1 MGMILLGTMLL
12 LFAMSVPV
20 AFAVGL
26 TSLVYMLVSGQVPL
40 PFLAQRMVAGV
51 DSFPLLAIPFF
62 LLAGELMSAGGITKR
77 LVRFASALVGHITGG
92 LANVAI
98 VANMV
103 MAGMS
108 GSAVADASAAGAIL
122 TPPMLKSGYPPGFT
136 AAVNA
141 SAATVGPVI
150 PPSIN
155 FVIYGSIA
163 EVSTGRLFAGGIVPG
178 VLMGLYMMGV
188 SYVMARRGRFPKA
201 ARATGRELWLATRG
215 AVAPMLMPLTIMGG
229 IIGGVFTPTESAA
242 VAAFYALLLGFLYR
256 ELRPRDIPQVFAKVM
271 VNSSVVLFITS
282 VFAVG
287 GWIVAFERL
296 PQTLTGLFG
305 PIARNPVLVLLLV
318 NVLFLIMGCF
328 MDALPLLIVVVPMF
342 LPLIRAAGIDL
353 IHFGVVITLNLMIG
367 LLTPPVGMLMY
378 ICCRLANVGI
388 EQFVRYAWPFI
399 AALIVV
405 LLMISYI
412 PETVLLMPR
421 LLMGSR

>member
-26 TSLVYMLVSGQVPL
+26 TSLVYMVGTGHVPL

-51 DSFPLLAIPFF
+51 DNFPLLAIPFF
-62 LLAGELMSAGGITKR
+62 LLAGELMSVGGITKR

-92 LANVAI
+92 LANVVI

-141 SAATVGPVI
+141 SAATVGPII

-155 FVIYGSIA
+155 FVIYGSLA
-163 EVSTGRLFAGGIVPG
+163 EVSTGRLFAGGIIPG
-178 VLMGLYMMGV
+178 FIMGLYMMGV
-188 SYVMARRGRFPKA
+188 SYVMARRGHYPRS
-201 ARATGRELWLATRG
+201 ARVSLRELGSATAG
-215 AVAPMLMPLTIMGG
+215 AIAPMLMPLTIMGG
-229 IIGGVFTPTESAA
+229 ILGGVFTPTESAV
-242 VAAFYALLLGFLYR
+242 VAAFYAMLLGFFYR
-256 ELRPRDIPQVFAKVM
+256 ELRVRDLPQVFAKVM
-271 VNSSVVLFITS
+271 VNSSVVLFITA

-287 GWIVAFERL
+287 GWIVAFEKL
-296 PQTLTGLFG
+296 PQMLTGLFA
-305 PIARNPVLVLLLV
+305 PIASNPILVLVFI
-318 NVLFLIMGCF
+318 NVIFLILGCF

-342 LPLIRAAGIDL
+342 LPLVRGAGIDL
-353 IHFGVVITLNLMIG
+353 IHFGVLITLNLMIG

-388 EQFVRYAWPFI
+388 EEFVKYAWPFI

-405 LLMISYI
+405 LALISYF
-412 PETVLLMPR
+412 PQTVLFMPR
-421 LLMGSR
+421 LLMGTR

>member
-12 LFAMSVPV
+12 LFILSVPV

-26 TSLVYMLVSGQVPL
+26 TSLIYMLVSGHVPL

-62 LLAGELMSAGGITKR
+62 LLAGELMSAGGITQR

-92 LANVAI
+92 LANVVI

-122 TPPMLKSGYPPGFT
+122 IPPMLRSGYPPGFT

-188 SYVMARRGRFPKA
+188 SYVVAKRGQFPKA
-201 ARATGRELWLATRG
+201 AQVTLAELWTATKG
-215 AVAPMLMPLTIMGG
+215 AFWPMLMPLTIMGG

-242 VAAFYALLLGFLYR
+242 VAAFYALILGLVYR
-256 ELRPRDIPQVFAKVM
+256 ELRLRDLPQVFAKVM
-271 VNSSVVLFITS
+271 VNSSVVLFITA

-287 GWIVAFERL
+287 GWIVAFEKL
-296 PQTLTGLFG
+296 PQALTGMFG
-305 PIARNPVLVLLLV
+305 PIAKNPVLVLLLI
-318 NVLFLIMGCF
+318 NVIFLVLGCF

-342 LPLIRAAGIDL
+342 LPLVRGAGIDL

-378 ICCRLANVGI
+378 IACRLTNVGVD
-388 EQFVRYAWPFI
+388 QFVKYAWPFI

-405 LLMISYI
+405 LLMVSYI
-412 PETVLLMPR
+412 PETVLFIPR
-421 LLMGSR
+421 LLMGTQ

>member
-1 MGMILLGTMLL
+1 MGMVLLGTMLL
-12 LFAMSVPV
+12 LFVLSIPV

-26 TSLVYMLVSGQVPL
+26 TSVVYLLLGDRVPL
-40 PFLAQRMVAGV
+40 TFLAQRMVAGV

-62 LLAGELMSAGGITKR
+62 LLAGELMSAGGITRR
-77 LVRFASALVGHITGG
+77 LVRFASALVGHIWGG
-92 LANVAI
+92 LANVVI

-122 TPPMLKSGYPPGFT
+122 IPPMLKAGYPPGFT

-155 FVIYGSIA
+155 FVIYGSLA

-178 VLMGLYMMGV
+178 FLMGLYMIGV
-188 SYVMARRGRFPKA
+188 SYMMARRGKFPRA
-201 ARATGRELWLATRG
+201 ARVPLSELWAATRG
-215 AVAPMLMPLTIMGG
+215 AVAPLLMPLMIMGG
-229 IIGGVFTPTESAA
+229 IVGGIFTPTESAV
-242 VAAFYALLLGFLYR
+242 VAAFYALMLGLWYR
-256 ELRPRDIPQVFAKVM
+256 ELRLRDLHAVFGKVM
-271 VNSSVVLFITS
+271 VNSAVVLFITS
-282 VFAVG
+282 VFAVA
-287 GWIVAFERL
+287 GWIVAYEKL
-296 PQTLTGLFG
+296 PQALTGLFG
-305 PIARNPVLVLLLV
+305 PASQNPILVLLLV

-342 LPLIRAAGIDL
+342 LPMIRSAGIDP

-378 ICCRLANVGI
+378 IACRLSGVGAD
-388 EQFVRYAWPFI
+388 QFIKYAWPFM

-405 LLMISYI
+405 LLLISYV
-412 PETVLLMPR
+412 PETVLFVPR
-421 LLMGSR
+421 LLMGGR

>member
-1 MGMILLGTMLL
+1 MGMVLLGTMLL
-12 LFAMSVPV
+12 LFALSIPV

-26 TSLVYMLVSGQVPL
+26 TSLLYILVSDRVPL

-77 LVRFASALVGHITGG
+77 LVRFASALVGHVTGG
-92 LANVAI
+92 LANVVI
-98 VANMV
+98 VANMI

-122 TPPMLKSGYPPGFT
+122 TPPMLRAGYPAGFT

-141 SAATVGPVI
+141 SAATVGPII

-155 FVIYGSIA
+155 FVIFGSIA

-178 VLMGLYMMGV
+178 LIMGFYMMGV
-188 SYVMARRGRFPKA
+188 SYVMARRGGFPRS
-201 ARATGRELWLATRG
+201 ARVSRGELWAATKG
-215 AVAPMLMPLTIMGG
+215 AIAPMLMPLTVMGG
-229 IIGGVFTPTESAA
+229 IIGGVFTPTESAV
-242 VAAFYALLLGFLYR
+242 VAAFYALILGFLYR
-256 ELRPRDIPQVFAKVM
+256 ELGLKDIPQVFGKVM
-271 VNSSVVLFITS
+271 VNSSVVLFITA

-287 GWIVAFERL
+287 GWIVAFEKL
-296 PQTLTGLFG
+296 PQALTGLFG
-305 PIARNPVLVLLLV
+305 PIAKNPILVLLFINVIFLV
-318 NVLFLIMGCF
+318 LGCF

-342 LPLIRAAGIDL
+342 LPLVRGAGIDL

-388 EQFVRYAWPFI
+388 EQFVKYAWPFI
-399 AALIVV
+399 AALIAV
-405 LLMISYI
+405 LILITYV
-412 PETVLLMPR
+412 PETVLFMPR
-421 LLMGSR
+421 LLMGTR

>member
-26 TSLVYMLVSGQVPL
+26 TSLVYMLGTGRVPL

-51 DSFPLLAIPFF
+51 DNFPLLAIPFF

-92 LANVAI
+92 LANVVI

-141 SAATVGPVI
+141 SAATVGPII

-155 FVIYGSIA
+155 FVIYGSLA
-163 EVSTGRLFAGGIVPG
+163 EVSTGRLFAGGIIPG
-178 VLMGLYMMGV
+178 LIMGLYMMGV
-188 SYVMARRGRFPKA
+188 SYIMARRGRYPRPE
-201 ARATGRELWLATRG
+201 RATLRELGSATAG
-215 AVAPMLMPLTIMGG
+215 AIAPMLMPLTIMGG
-229 IIGGVFTPTESAA
+229 ILGGVFTPTESAV
-242 VAAFYALLLGFLYR
+242 VAAFYAMLLGFFYR
-256 ELRPRDIPQVFAKVM
+256 ELRVRDLPTVFAKVM
-271 VNSSVVLFITS
+271 VNSSVVLFITA

-287 GWIVAFERL
+287 GWIVAFEKL
-296 PQTLTGLFG
+296 PQTLTGLFA
-305 PIARNPVLVLLLV
+305 PIAHNPILVLVSI
-318 NVLFLIMGCF
+318 NVIFLILGCF

-342 LPLIRAAGIDL
+342 LPLVRGAGINL
-353 IHFGVVITLNLMIG
+353 VHFGVVITLNLMIG

-388 EQFVRYAWPFI
+388 EQFVNYAWPFI

-405 LLMISYI
+405 LGLISYF
-412 PETVLLMPR
+412 PEIVLFMPR
-421 LLMGSR
+421 VLMGTR

>member
-12 LFAMSVPV
+12 LFMLSVPV

-26 TSLVYMLVSGQVPL
+26 TSLAYMVFSGHVPL

-92 LANVAI
+92 LANVVI

-122 TPPMLKSGYPPGFT
+122 TPPMLRAGYPPGFT

-163 EVSTGRLFAGGIVPG
+163 EVSTGRLFAGGIFPG
-178 VLMGLYMMGV
+178 TLMGLYMMGV
-188 SYVMARRGRFPKA
+188 SYIMAKRGRFPKS
-201 ARATGRELWLATRG
+201 ARVSAGELLGATKG
-215 AVAPMLMPLTIMGG
+215 AMAPLLMPLTVMGG
-229 IIGGVFTPTESAA
+229 IIGGVFTPTESAV
-242 VAAFYALLLGFLYR
+242 VAAFYAMVLGVLYR
-256 ELRPRDIPQVFAKVM
+256 ELPLRELPQVFGKVM
-271 VNSSVVLFITS
+271 VNSSVVLFITA

-287 GWIVAFERL
+287 GWIVAFEKL

-305 PIARNPVLVLLLV
+305 PIAKNPVMLLLLINVIFLVL
-318 NVLFLIMGCF
+318 GCF

-342 LPLIRAAGIDL
+342 LPLVRGAGIDL
-353 IHFGVVITLNLMIG
+353 IHFGVLITLNLMIG

-378 ICCRLANVGI
+378 IACRLANVGI
-388 EQFVRYAWPFI
+388 EQFVKYAWPFI
-399 AALIVV
+399 AALVVV
-405 LLMISYI
+405 LFMVTYI
-412 PETVLLMPR
+412 PETVLFIPR
-421 LLMGSR
+421 LLMGAR

>member
-1 MGMILLGTMLL
+1 MILLGVMLF
-12 LFAMSVPV
+12 LFILSIPV

-26 TSLVYMLVSGQVPL
+26 TSLFYMLLSGRVPL
-40 PFLAQRMVAGV
+40 PFLAQRMVSGV

-92 LANVAI
+92 LANVVI
-98 VANMV
+98 VANMI

-108 GSAVADASAAGAIL
+108 GSAVADASAAGAVLI
-122 TPPMLKSGYPPGFT
+122 PPMLRSGYPAGFT

-188 SYVMARRGRFPKA
+188 SYVMARRMRFPRA
-201 ARATGRELWLATRG
+201 ARVPLRELWDATRG
-215 AVAPMLMPLTIMGG
+215 ALAPMLMPLTIMGG
-229 IIGGVFTPTESAA
+229 IIGGIFTPTESAV
-242 VAAFYALLLGFLYR
+242 VAAFYALILGFLYR
-256 ELRPRDIPQVFAKVM
+256 ELRWRDLPQVFGKVM

-287 GWIVAFERL
+287 GWIIAFEKL
-296 PQTLTGLFG
+296 PQRLTGLFG
-305 PIARNPVLVLLLV
+305 PIANNPVLVLLLI
-318 NVLFLIMGCF
+318 NIIFLILGCF

-342 LPLIRAAGIDL
+342 LPLVRGAGIDL
-353 IHFGVVITLNLMIG
+353 IHFGVLITLNLMIG

-378 ICCRLANVGI
+378 ITCRLANVGI
-388 EQFVRYAWPFI
+388 DQFIRYAWPFI

-405 LLMISYI
+405 LFMVSYI
-412 PETVLLMPR
+412 PETVLFIPR
-421 LLMGSR
+421 ILMGTR

>member
-1 MGMILLGTMLL
+1 MGTILLGTMLL
-12 LFAMSVPV
+12 LFILSVPV

-26 TSLVYMLVSGQVPL
+26 TSLAYMVVSGKVPL

-92 LANVAI
+92 LANVVI

-122 TPPMLKSGYPPGFT
+122 TPPMLRAGYPPGFT

-178 VLMGLYMMGV
+178 ILMGLYMMGV
-188 SYVMARRGRFPKA
+188 SYVMAKRGHFPKS
-201 ARATGRELWLATRG
+201 ARASAGELWGATKG
-215 AVAPMLMPLTIMGG
+215 AIAPMLMPLTVMGG
-229 IIGGVFTPTESAA
+229 IIGGVFTPTESAV
-242 VAAFYALLLGFLYR
+242 VAAFYAMVLGVLYR
-256 ELRPRDIPQVFAKVM
+256 ELTLRDLPQVFGRVM
-271 VNSSVVLFITS
+271 VNSSVVLFITA

-287 GWIVAFERL
+287 GWIVAFEKL

-305 PIARNPVLVLLLV
+305 PIAKNPVMVLLLI
-318 NVLFLIMGCF
+318 NVIFLVLGCF

-342 LPLIRAAGIDL
+342 LPLVRGAGIDL
-353 IHFGVVITLNLMIG
+353 IHFGVLITLNLMIG

-378 ICCRLANVGI
+378 IACRLANAGV
-388 EQFVRYAWPFI
+388 EQFLKYAWPFI

-405 LLMISYI
+405 LFLVTYA
-412 PETVLLMPR
+412 PETVLFVPR
-421 LLMGSR
+421 LLMGAR

>member
-1 MGMILLGTMLL
+1 MGMVLLGTMLF
-12 LFAMSVPV
+12 LFALSVPV

-26 TSLVYMLVSGQVPL
+26 TSLLYMLASSRVPL

-62 LLAGELMSAGGITKR
+62 LLAGELMSAGGITRR
-77 LVRFASALVGHITGG
+77 LVRLASALVGHVTGG
-92 LANVAI
+92 LANVVI
-98 VANMV
+98 VANMI

-108 GSAVADASAAGAIL
+108 GSAVADASAASAIL

-141 SAATVGPVI
+141 SAATVGPII

-178 VLMGLYMMGV
+178 VIMGLYMMGV
-188 SYVMARRGRFPKA
+188 SFLMARRGGFPRS
-201 ARATGRELWLATRG
+201 ARVSRGELWSAAKG
-215 AVAPMLMPLTIMGG
+215 AVAPMLMPLTVMGG
-229 IIGGVFTPTESAA
+229 IVGGVFTPTESAV
-242 VAAFYALLLGFLYR
+242 VAAFYALLLGLLYR
-256 ELRPRDIPQVFAKVM
+256 ELRLQDVPQVFAKVM
-271 VNSSVVLFITS
+271 VNSSVVLFITA

-296 PQTLTGLFG
+296 PQALTGLFG
-305 PIARNPVLVLLLV
+305 PIAKSPLLVLLFLNVIFLV
-318 NVLFLIMGCF
+318 MGCF

-342 LPLIRAAGIDL
+342 LPLVRGAGIDL

-378 ICCRLANVGI
+378 VCCRLANVGV

-399 AALIVV
+399 AALI
-405 LLMISYI
+405 LALCMISYL
-412 PETVLLMPR
+412 PETVLYVPR
-421 LLMGSR
+421 LLMGTR

>member
-1 MGMILLGTMLL
+1 MGMILLGMMLL
-12 LFAMSVPV
+12 LFVLSVPV

-26 TSLVYMLVSGQVPL
+26 TSLIYMLLSGRVPL
-40 PFLAQRMVAGV
+40 PFLAQRMVSGV

-92 LANVAI
+92 LANVVI

-122 TPPMLKSGYPPGFT
+122 IPPMLRSGYPAGFT

-163 EVSTGRLFAGGIVPG
+163 EVSTGRLFAGGIIPG
-178 VLMGLYMMGV
+178 VLMGFYMMGV
-188 SYVMARRGRFPKA
+188 SYVMARRGHFPRA
-201 ARATGRELWLATRG
+201 ARVSLSELWAATKG
-215 AVAPMLMPLTIMGG
+215 AFWPMLMPLTIMGG
-229 IIGGVFTPTESAA
+229 IIGGVFTPTESAV
-242 VAAFYALLLGFLYR
+242 VAAFYALVLGMLYR
-256 ELRPRDIPQVFAKVM
+256 ELRPKDLPQVFAKVM

-287 GWIVAFERL
+287 GWIVAFEKL

-305 PIARNPVLVLLLV
+305 PIAKNPVLVLLLI
-318 NVLFLIMGCF
+318 NVIFLVLGCF

-342 LPLIRAAGIDL
+342 LPLVRGAGIDL

-378 ICCRLANVGI
+378 ITCRLANVGI
-388 EQFVRYAWPFI
+388 DEFVKYAWPFI

-405 LLMISYI
+405 LFMVSYI
-412 PETVLLMPR
+412 PETVLFIPR
-421 LLMGSR
+421 VLMGTR

>member
-1 MGMILLGTMLL
+1 MGMILLGTMLA
-12 LFAMSVPV
+12 LFFLSVPV

-26 TSLVYMLVSGQVPL
+26 TSVVYMLLSGHVPL

-51 DSFPLLAIPFF
+51 DNFPLLAIPFF

-92 LANVAI
+92 LANVVI
-98 VANMV
+98 VANMI

-141 SAATVGPVI
+141 SAATVGPII

-163 EVSTGRLFAGGIVPG
+163 EVSTGRLFAGGIIPG
-178 VLMGLYMMGV
+178 IIMGLYMMGV
-188 SYVMARRGRFPKA
+188 SYVMARRGRFPKGS
-201 ARATGRELWLATRG
+201 RASWGEIWDATKG

-229 IIGGVFTPTESAA
+229 IIGGVFTPTESAV
-242 VAAFYALLLGFLYR
+242 VAAFYALLLGFAYR
-256 ELRPRDIPQVFAKVM
+256 ELRLRDLPQVFGKVM
-271 VNSSVVLFITS
+271 VNSSVVLFITA

-287 GWIVAFERL
+287 GWIVAFEKL
-296 PQTLTGLFG
+296 PQALTGLFG
-305 PIARNPVLVLLLV
+305 PIAKNPVLVLLLI
-318 NVLFLIMGCF
+318 NVIFLILGCF

-342 LPLIRAAGIDL
+342 LPLVRGAGINL

-378 ICCRLANVGI
+378 ICCRLADVGI
-388 EQFVRYAWPFI
+388 DSFVKYAWPFI
-399 AALIVV
+399 AALVVV
-405 LLMISYI
+405 LFMISYL
-412 PETVLLMPR
+412 PETVLFMPR
-421 LLMGSR
+421 ILMGTR

>member
-1 MGMILLGTMLL
+1 MGMILLGMMLL
-12 LFAMSVPV
+12 LFVLSVPV

-26 TSLVYMLVSGQVPL
+26 TSLIYMLLSGRVPL
-40 PFLAQRMVAGV
+40 PFLAQRMVSGV

-92 LANVAI
+92 LANVVS

-122 TPPMLKSGYPPGFT
+122 IPPMLRSGYPAGFT

-163 EVSTGRLFAGGIVPG
+163 EVSTGRLFAGGIIPG
-178 VLMGLYMMGV
+178 VLMGFYMMGV
-188 SYVMARRGRFPKA
+188 SYVMARRGHFPRA
-201 ARATGRELWLATRG
+201 ARVSLSELWAATKG
-215 AVAPMLMPLTIMGG
+215 AFWPMLMPLTIMGG
-229 IIGGVFTPTESAA
+229 IIGGVFTPTESAV
-242 VAAFYALLLGFLYR
+242 VAAFYALVLGMLYR
-256 ELRPRDIPQVFAKVM
+256 ELRPKDLPQVFAKVM

-287 GWIVAFERL
+287 GWIVAFEKL
-296 PQTLTGLFG
+296 PQMLTGLLG
-305 PIARNPVLVLLLV
+305 PIAKNPVLVLLLI
-318 NVLFLIMGCF
+318 NVIFL
-328 MDALPLLIVVVPMF
+328 V
-342 LPLIRAAGIDL
+342 
-353 IHFGVVITLNLMIG
+353 
-367 LLTPPVGMLMY
+367 
-378 ICCRLANVGI
+378 
-388 EQFVRYAWPFI
+388 
-399 AALIVV
+399 
-405 LLMISYI
+405 
-412 PETVLLMPR
+412 
-421 LLMGSR
+421 

>member
-1 MGMILLGTMLL
+1 MVMILLGTMLL
-12 LFAMSVPV
+12 LFILSVPV

-26 TSLVYMLVSGQVPL
+26 TSLAYMVFSGQVPL

-92 LANVAI
+92 LANVVI

-122 TPPMLKSGYPPGFT
+122 TPPMLRAGSPPGFT

-163 EVSTGRLFAGGIVPG
+163 EVSTGRLFAGGIAPG
-178 VLMGLYMMGV
+178 ILMGLYMMGV
-188 SYVMARRGRFPKA
+188 SYVMAKRGRFPKSS
-201 ARATGRELWLATRG
+201 RVSTGELWGATKG
-215 AVAPMLMPLTIMGG
+215 AIAPMLMPLTVMGG
-229 IIGGVFTPTESAA
+229 IIGGVFTPTESAV
-242 VAAFYALLLGFLYR
+242 VAAFYAMVLGVLYR
-256 ELRPRDIPQVFAKVM
+256 ELTLRDLPHVFGKVM

-287 GWIVAFERL
+287 GWIVAFEKL

-305 PIARNPVLVLLLV
+305 PIAKNPVMVLLLI
-318 NVLFLIMGCF
+318 NVIFLVLGCF

-342 LPLIRAAGIDL
+342 LPLVRGAGIDL
-353 IHFGVVITLNLMIG
+353 IHFGVLITLNLMIG

-378 ICCRLANVGI
+378 IACRLANVGI
-388 EQFVRYAWPFI
+388 EQFVKYAWPFI

-405 LLMISYI
+405 LFMVTYI
-412 PETVLLMPR
+412 PETVLFIPR
-421 LLMGSR
+421 LLMGAR

>member
-12 LFAMSVPV
+12 LFILSVPV

-26 TSLVYMLVSGQVPL
+26 TSLIYMLVSGHVPL

-62 LLAGELMSAGGITKR
+62 LLAGELMSASGITQR

-92 LANVAI
+92 LANVVI

-122 TPPMLKSGYPPGFT
+122 IPPMLRSGYPAGFT

-188 SYVMARRGRFPKA
+188 SYVMAKRGQFPKA
-201 ARATGRELWLATRG
+201 ARVALAELWTATKG
-215 AVAPMLMPLTIMGG
+215 AFWPMLMPLTIMGG

-242 VAAFYALLLGFLYR
+242 VAAFYALILGLLYR
-256 ELRPRDIPQVFAKVM
+256 ELRLRDLPQVFATVM
-271 VNSSVVLFITS
+271 VNSSVVLFITA

-287 GWIVAFERL
+287 GWIVAFEKL
-296 PQTLTGLFG
+296 PQALTGMFG
-305 PIARNPVLVLLLV
+305 PIAKNPVLVLLLI
-318 NVLFLIMGCF
+318 NVIFLVLGCF

-342 LPLIRAAGIDL
+342 LPLVRGAGIDL

-378 ICCRLANVGI
+378 IACRLTNVGVD
-388 EQFVRYAWPFI
+388 QFVKYAWPFI

-405 LLMISYI
+405 LGMVSYI
-412 PETVLLMPR
+412 PETVLFIPR
-421 LLMGSR
+421 LLMGTR

>member
-1 MGMILLGTMLL
+1 MGMVLLGAMLL
-12 LFAMSVPV
+12 LFVLSVPV

-26 TSLVYMLVSGQVPL
+26 TSLAYMVFSGQVPL

-92 LANVAI
+92 LANVVI

-122 TPPMLKSGYPPGFT
+122 TPPMLRAGYPPGFT

-178 VLMGLYMMGV
+178 ILMGLYMMGV
-188 SYVMARRGRFPKA
+188 SYVMAKRGHFPKS
-201 ARATGRELWLATRG
+201 ARASAGELWGATKG
-215 AVAPMLMPLTIMGG
+215 AIAPMLMPLTVMGG
-229 IIGGVFTPTESAA
+229 IIGGVFTPTESAV
-242 VAAFYALLLGFLYR
+242 VAAFYAMVLGVLYR
-256 ELRPRDIPQVFAKVM
+256 ELTLQDLPRVFGKVM
-271 VNSSVVLFITS
+271 VNSSVVLFITA

-287 GWIVAFERL
+287 GWIVAFEKL
-296 PQTLTGLFG
+296 PQILTGLFG
-305 PIARNPVLVLLLV
+305 PIAKNPVMVLLLI
-318 NVLFLIMGCF
+318 NVIFLVLGCF

-342 LPLIRAAGIDL
+342 LPLVRGAGIDL
-353 IHFGVVITLNLMIG
+353 IHFGVLITLNLMIG

-378 ICCRLANVGI
+378 IACRLANAGI
-388 EQFVRYAWPFI
+388 EQFVKYAWPFI
-399 AALIVV
+399 AALVAV
-405 LLMISYI
+405 LFMVTYI
-412 PETVLLMPR
+412 PETVLFVPR
-421 LLMGSR
+421 LLMGAR

>member
-1 MGMILLGTMLL
+1 MGVILLGAMLF
-12 LFAMSVPV
+12 LFILSVPV

-26 TSLVYMLVSGQVPL
+26 TSLAYMVFSGHVPL

-92 LANVAI
+92 LANVVI

-122 TPPMLKSGYPPGFT
+122 TPPMLRAGYPPGFT

-155 FVIYGSIA
+155 FVIYGSMA
-163 EVSTGRLFAGGIVPG
+163 EVSTGRLFAGGILPG
-178 VLMGLYMMGV
+178 ALMGLYMMGV
-188 SYVMARRGRFPKA
+188 SYVMAKRGRFPKSV
-201 ARATGRELWLATRG
+201 RVSPRELWEATKG
-215 AVAPMLMPLTIMGG
+215 AAAPLLMPLTVMGG
-229 IIGGVFTPTESAA
+229 IIGGVFTPTESAV
-242 VAAFYALLLGFLYR
+242 VAASYALVLGFLYR
-256 ELRPRDIPQVFAKVM
+256 ELGLGDLPRVFGKVM

-287 GWIVAFERL
+287 GWIVAFEKL

-305 PIARNPVLVLLLV
+305 PFARNSVMVLLLI
-318 NVLFLIMGCF
+318 NIIFLVLGCF

-342 LPLIRAAGIDL
+342 LPLVRGAGIDL
-353 IHFGVVITLNLMIG
+353 IHFGVLITLNLMIG

-378 ICCRLANVGI
+378 IACRLANAGI
-388 EQFVRYAWPFI
+388 EQFVKYAWPFI
-399 AALIVV
+399 VALIVV
-405 LLMISYI
+405 LFMVTYI
-412 PETVLLMPR
+412 PETVLFIPR
-421 LLMGSR
+421 LLMGTR